1 MIIPSRC
8 APFVYGVIQA
18 AITTGVASAV
28 ATLRV
33 APLSSAWIADLVA
46 WAIAWA
52 AMLPVVVFA
61 APLMQHLVQAITS
74 PHRTRLRW
82 LASSFPGNI
91 TDATSG
97 PCGCSTAN
105 TQFRNLRSIGF

>member
-33 APLSSAWIADLVA
+33 APLSSAWIADWLVA

-52 AMLPVVVFA
+52 ATLPLVVFA
-61 APLMQHLVQAITS
+61 APLMQRLVQAITS
-74 PHRTRLRW
+74 PHRTSCGGWR
-82 LASSFPGNI
+82 LASRL
-91 TDATSG
+91 TS
-97 PCGCSTAN
+97 PTSRPAHVVALPRTLSSAICV
-105 TQFRNLRSIGF
+105 L